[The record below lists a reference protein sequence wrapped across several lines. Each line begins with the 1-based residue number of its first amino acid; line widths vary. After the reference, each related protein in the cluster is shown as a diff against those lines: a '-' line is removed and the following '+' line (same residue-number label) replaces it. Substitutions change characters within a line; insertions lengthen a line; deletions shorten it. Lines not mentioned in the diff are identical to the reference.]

1 MGAWTSSAPLP
12 HRAHISS
19 RTPALARQTRSLIS
33 VSSAPLNPTPP
44 ANQAVPADQTA
55 TSTSATRPAAGWY
68 VSGHETSLFPRN
80 FRYVRSA
87 KWESEKSIQQ
97 RAQKR
102 REEEKERRLPLPAMR
117 RRKLPHFFWAMA

>member
-1 MGAWTSSAPLP
+1 MGAWTSSASLL

-19 RTPALARQTRSLIS
+19 RTPALARQTKSLIS
-33 VSSAPLNPTPP
+33 VNSAPSPPTTTT
-44 ANQAVPADQTA
+44 QTVTADQTA
-55 TSTSATRPAAGWY
+55 TSTAATRPAAGWY

-97 RAQKR
+97 RVQKR

-117 RRKLPHFFWAMA
+117 RRELPHFFWAM